1 MSTSVKNL
9 SNFQVLL
16 KRPAIAFGVIF
27 IIAMIVAKPSYNLLP
42 VLLGI
47 ILYKVL
53 YQCRY
58 YIYRM
63 GLGRFDFLA
72 ILVYAPFVL
81 SSMFNWEYHD
91 VSAISVVWNKLHL
104 WQFLTDSVYKH
115 SILDLIYEKLDLL
128 IHWKMVMFAPAV
140 AGFLYLIFVEF
151 DRRVVKDTDLQS
163 LGLTD
168 NDLFRRGGIVDFIA
182 WALFLGVSVFYGL
195 WTLIG
200 AAVIIGLFNFVRP
213 VWFAAIAVILA
224 FGIVL
229 FSYADFHYSMFLSM
243 PTQFTTLVTGDR
255 VWKAFVEMTNTMGKN
270 NIGQWYI
277 LVPYL
282 IFSGMVALLSS
293 KHRVKVA
300 DVASEAA
307 KELEIATTLDAVEF
321 GFELSSRKPVRIT
334 HKELNTHMYINGAS
348 GSGKTVA
355 MLNFVIDA
363 AQKGIPL
370 IYIDGKGATD
380 LERNMADIA
389 AKYNR
394 VFKVFTLSPDAVSR
408 ASGYDFLGSGTFTEK
423 KNRIMQLFITAEDA
437 GSAYYQDNLEMF
449 INRVFIVIE
458 RHNLKIDLFRFLR
471 LIININDL
479 IELAAE
485 DKALENGISIPLKAY
500 FEEIRDMKNDSPR
513 NRIITKLDP
522 FIHSSYG
529 QLFDVIGKENV
540 INIKQ
545 SIKNGEIV
553 LFLFDASAF
562 ALDTARVAKMV
573 ISDINATF
581 AEFGKEQ
588 KPMKTFC
595 CFDEFKSYET
605 EAIASTIALHRSNG
619 MHAIIGTQ
627 SLALI
632 DKGIGDAILTNC
644 QTHFI
649 MSSAEKDAERFANEF
664 GTAQKI
670 EATTRINAELQEVQ
684 DFTTRRIRDVVID
697 KQDIKDIRVSLGQG
711 YLHRKA
717 VGGKPVKIQ
726 VMKKMSSPK

>member
-9 SNFQVLL
+9 SNWQLL
-16 KRPAIAFGVIF
+16 FKRPLFVIGVVAILVM
-27 IIAMIVAKPSYNLLP
+27 IAVKPSYNILP

-63 GLGRFDFLA
+63 GMGRFDFLA
-72 ILVYAPFVL
+72 ILFYAPFIL
-81 SSMFNWEYHD
+81 SSAFNWEYHD
-91 VSAISVVWNKLHL
+91 AGALTLVWNKLHL
-104 WQFLTDSVYKH
+104 WQFITDSTYK
-115 SILDLIYEKLDLL
+115 SGMLDLIYEKLDLL
-128 IHWKMVMFAPAV
+128 IHWKMIMFAPAV
-140 AGFLYLIFVEF
+140 AGLLYLIFVEF
-151 DRRVVKDTDLQS
+151 DRRVVRNTDLQS

-168 NDLFRRGGIVDFIA
+168 NDLFRRGSIVDFIA
-182 WALFLGVSVFYGL
+182 WVLFILVSVFYGL

-213 VWFAAIAVILA
+213 TWYFVIAAILA
-224 FGIVL
+224 FGIIL
-229 FSYADFHYSMFLSM
+229 FSYAEYHYTIFLSM
-243 PTQFTTLVTGDR
+243 PTQFTTLVAGDGI
-255 VWKAFVEMTNTMGKN
+255 WKAFVEVTHSLGKN

-282 IFSGMVALLSS
+282 VFSGAVAFLSS
-293 KHRVKVA
+293 KHRVKVE
-300 DVASEAA
+300 DVASDAA
-307 KELEIATTLDAVEF
+307 KELEIATTLDALEF
-321 GFELSSRKPVRIT
+321 GVEISSRKIVRLT

-355 MLNFVIDA
+355 MLNFVIEA
-363 AQKGIPL
+363 AQKGLPL
-370 IYIDGKGATD
+370 IYIDGKGAVD
-380 LERNMADIA
+380 LVSSMADIA

-394 VFKVFTLSPDAVSR
+394 VFKVFTLSPGAVST

-458 RHNLKIDLFRFLR
+458 RHNLKIDLFRFLS
-471 LIININDL
+471 LISNINDL
-479 IELAAE
+479 IELASE
-485 DKALENGISIPLKAY
+485 DIVLESGISVPLKAY
-500 FEEIRDMKNDSPR
+500 FEEIRDIKNDSPR

-522 FIHSSYG
+522 FINSSYG
-529 QLFDVIGKENV
+529 QLFDVIGKDNV

-545 SIKNGEIV
+545 SIKDGEIV

-581 AEFGKEQ
+581 AEFGQER
-588 KPMKTFC
+588 KPIKTFC

-627 SLALI
+627 SLSLI
-632 DKGIGDAILTNC
+632 DRNIGDAILTNC

-649 MSSAEKDAERFANEF
+649 MASADKDAERFAMEF
-664 GTAQKI
+664 GTVQKV

-684 DFTTRRIRDVVID
+684 DFTTKRIRDVVID
-697 KQDIKDIRVSLGQG
+697 KQDIKDVRVNLGQG

-726 VMKKMSSPK
+726 VTKKV

>member
-9 SNFQVLL
+9 SHFQILF
-16 KRPAIAFGVIF
+16 KRPAVAVGILV
-27 IIAMIVAKPSYNLLP
+27 IIAMLLMKPSYNILP

-47 ILYKVL
+47 ILYRIL

-63 GLGRFDFLA
+63 GMGRFDFLA
-72 ILVYAPFVL
+72 ILFYAPFAL
-81 SSMFNWEYHD
+81 SSAFEWEYRD
-91 VSAISVVWNKLHL
+91 TGAISTLWKNIHL
-104 WQFLTDSVYKH
+104 WEFVTISSYK
-115 SILDLIYEKLDLL
+115 SQMLGLMYDNLDAL
-128 IHWKMVMFAPAV
+128 IHWKMAIFAPAI
-140 AGFLYLIFVEF
+140 AGLLYLIFVEF
-151 DRRVVKDTDLQS
+151 DRRAVKDADLQS
-163 LGLTD
+163 LGLND
-168 NDLFRRGGIVDFIA
+168 SDLFSRGTVADFAA
-182 WALFLGVSVFYGL
+182 WILFLGVSFLYGL
-195 WTLIG
+195 WFFL
-200 AAVIIGLFNFVRP
+200 AAAIIIVLFNFLRP
-213 VWFAAIAVILA
+213 AMFAGIAAVLA
-224 FGIVL
+224 FGILVL
-229 FSYADFHYSMFLSM
+229 NYANFKYAIFLSV
-243 PTQFTTLVTGDR
+243 PTQFTSFAGSGGVVYAIREVTRAGN
-255 VWKAFVEMTNTMGKN
+255 EQ

-282 IFSGMVALLSS
+282 VFAGAVALISAL
-293 KHRVKVA
+293 HRVKVA
-300 DVASEAA
+300 DVANEAA
-307 KELEIATTLDAVEF
+307 QVREIATTTDALEF
-321 GFELSSRKPVRIT
+321 GFEIASRKPVRLT

-355 MLNFVIDA
+355 MLNFVIEA
-363 AQKGIPL
+363 AAKGIPL

-380 LERNMADIA
+380 LERSMARIA

-394 VFKVFTLSPDAVSR
+394 VFKVFTLSPNSVPN
-408 ASGYDFLGSGTFTEK
+408 ASSYDFLGTGTFTEK
-423 KNRIMQLFITAEDA
+423 KNRIMQLFIVAEQA
-437 GSAYYQDNLEMF
+437 GAAYYQDNLEMF

-458 RHNLKIDLFRFLR
+458 RHNLKIDLFRFLT
-471 LIININDL
+471 LISNINDL
-479 IELAAE
+479 IELTAE
-485 DKALENGISIPLKAY
+485 DIVLESGISVSLKSY
-500 FEEIRDMKNDSPR
+500 FEEIRDMKPADSPR

-529 QLFDVIGKENV
+529 HLFDVIDKPNV

-545 SIKNGEIV
+545 AINNGEIV

-581 AEFGKEQ
+581 AEFGQEQ
-588 KPMKTFC
+588 KPMKAFC

-644 QTHFI
+644 QTHLI
-649 MSSAEKDAERFANEF
+649 MASADKDAERFAMEF
-664 GTAQKI
+664 GTAHKI
-670 EATTRINAELQEVQ
+670 EASTRINAELQEVQ
-684 DFTTRRIRDVVID
+684 DFTTKRIRDVVID
-697 KQDIKDIRVSLGQG
+697 KQDIKDIRVNLGQG

-717 VGGKPVKIQ
+717 IGGKPVKIQ
-726 VMKKMSSPK
+726 VYKKDF